1 MRYKNKLNGLV
12 IEVSC
17 KINSEYWEP
26 VEMPTPKTAINEKE
40 PKEVKKKVVR
50 KTTK

>member
-1 MRYKNKLNGLV
+1 MRYKNKLSGLV
-12 IEVSC
+12 IDVSC

-26 VEMPTPKTAINEKE
+26 VEMPASNTSINEKE
-40 PKEVKKKVVR
+40 LKETKKKVVR